1 MKLWP
6 YLLGMALGQ
15 ECEPITVDFCISVQG
30 SSNYS
35 VFKNNPGRSQVH
47 YSTLFFRLYNIHQR
61 EVANLL
67 SSPGSAISTLR
78 ETGCHKNLVPFI
90 CMYYLPVCPDDYGKA
105 VYPCREVCESV
116 KSNCGRIQTGI
127 DWPGE
132 LDCTKLPKVNEGIS
146 F

>member
-1 MKLWP
+1 
-6 YLLGMALGQ
+6 MALGQ

-35 VFKNNPGRSQVH
+35 VFKNNPGRS
-47 YSTLFFRLYNIHQR
+47 QR

-132 LDCTKLPKVNEGIS
+132 LDCTKL
-146 F
+146 